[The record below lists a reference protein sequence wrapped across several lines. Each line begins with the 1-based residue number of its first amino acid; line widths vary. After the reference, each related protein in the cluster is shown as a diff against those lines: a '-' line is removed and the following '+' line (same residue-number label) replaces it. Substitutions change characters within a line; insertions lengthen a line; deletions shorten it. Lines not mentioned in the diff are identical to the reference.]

1 MNGTNEAKGLW
12 IHYRNKQTEKNT
24 DYFFK
29 NGFFKSFMSFHIVTF
44 KSKKSWYFLIICNQ
58 YF

>member
-29 NGFFKSFMSFHIVTF
+29 NGFFKSFSRQNKVNSSI
-44 KSKKSWYFLIICNQ
+44 
-58 YF
+58 